1 MPRPEKVQ
9 AVEEIKKRFEDAE
22 ATFLTE
28 YRGLS
33 VNEQQELRRG
43 LRAAGAEYKVVK
55 MSLARRAA
63 LELGLDE
70 FTESMYGPIAIAFA
84 SADPVPV
91 AKALKDFAKDHERLV
106 LKVGLMSGKLLAPEQ
121 VSKLADI
128 EPRDVLLSKIAG
140 AAKSPLAKM
149 AGMLASFTR
158 DSASMFSQLLEKKES
173 GEFVSADEAVAP
185 AAAEPEAAVEAADAE
200 PEEASST
207 EVEEEEQPAA
217 KSEEEAVEVEAV
229 KPDDADAEPEEAS
242 STEVEEETAATPT
255 EVEVD
260 EEDDAP
266 EASADDADAEEDSEE
281 EAGSDDSATSDS
293 DSDDAAVVAE
303 EE

>member
-9 AVEEIKKRFEDAE
+9 AVEEIKERFENAE

-70 FTESMYGPIAIAFA
+70 FTESMNGPTAIAFA

-140 AAKSPLAKM
+140 AAKAPLAKM

-158 DSASMFSQLLEKKES
+158 DSASMFSQLLEKK
-173 GEFVSADEAVAP
+173 
-185 AAAEPEAAVEAADAE
+185 AAEPEAAEEAADAE
-200 PEEASST
+200 PEEAAS
-207 EVEEEEQPAA
+207 VETTKADEQPAA
-217 KSEEEAVEVEAV
+217 ESEEEAADVEAEE
-229 KPDDADAEPEEAS
+229 PDVADAEPEEEAAAG
-242 STEVEEETAATPT
+242 STDVEA
-255 EVEVD
+255 D
-260 EEDDAP
+260 EEDNTP
-266 EASADDADAEEDSEE
+266 EASADDAEVEESSEE

-293 DSDDAAVVAE
+293 DNDDAADEAE

>member
-9 AVEEIKKRFEDAE
+9 AVEEIKERFENAE

-70 FTESMYGPIAIAFA
+70 FTESMNGPTAIAFA

-140 AAKSPLAKM
+140 AAKAPLAKM

-158 DSASMFSQLLEKKES
+158 DSASMFSQLLEKK
-173 GEFVSADEAVAP
+173 
-185 AAAEPEAAVEAADAE
+185 AEEAADAE
-200 PEEASST
+200 PEEAAS
-207 EVEEEEQPAA
+207 VETTKADEQPAA
-217 KSEEEAVEVEAV
+217 ESEEEAADVEAEE
-229 KPDDADAEPEEAS
+229 PDVADAEPEEEAAAG
-242 STEVEEETAATPT
+242 STDVEA
-255 EVEVD
+255 D
-260 EEDDAP
+260 EEDNTP
-266 EASADDADAEEDSEE
+266 EASADDAEVEESSEE

-293 DSDDAAVVAE
+293 DNDDAADEAE

>member
-217 KSEEEAVEVEAV
+217 KSEEEAVEVEAA

-242 STEVEEETAATPT
+242 ST

-266 EASADDADAEEDSEE
+266 EASADDADAEEESEE

>member
-9 AVEEIKKRFEDAE
+9 AVEEIKERLENAE

-33 VNEQQELRRG
+33 VNEQQELRRS

-63 LELGLDE
+63 EELGLDD
-70 FTESMYGPIAIAFA
+70 FTESMIGPTAIAFA
-84 SADPVPV
+84 ITDPVPV

-106 LKVGLMSGKLLAPEQ
+106 LKVALMSGKLLAPEQ

-128 EPRDVLLSKIAG
+128 EPRDVLLGKIAG
-140 AAKSPLAKM
+140 AAKAPLAKM
-149 AGMLASFTR
+149 AGMLGSFMR

-173 GEFVSADEAVAP
+173 GEFVSADEVEAP
-185 AAAEPEAAVEAADAE
+185 AAAEPDAAEEAADATPVVTEDDAPE
-200 PEEASST
+200 PVEEAAEVEADEPTDDAVAEPSEAAADASST
-207 EVEEEEQPAA
+207 EVEEVEEDETPEAA
-217 KSEEEAVEVEAV
+217 ADDAEAEEGSEEEAE
-229 KPDDADAEPEEAS
+229 S
-242 STEVEEETAATPT
+242 
-255 EVEVD
+255 
-260 EEDDAP
+260 
-266 EASADDADAEEDSEE
+266 EDS
-281 EAGSDDSATSDS
+281 ASSDS
-293 DSDDAAVVAE
+293 DSDDTADTAE

>member
-9 AVEEIKKRFEDAE
+9 AVEEIKERFENAE

-70 FTESMYGPIAIAFA
+70 FTESMNGPTAIAFA

-140 AAKSPLAKM
+140 AAKAPLAKM

-158 DSASMFSQLLEKKES
+158 DSASMFSQLLEKK
-173 GEFVSADEAVAP
+173 DEATAP
-185 AAAEPEAAVEAADAE
+185 AAAEPEAAEEAADAE
-200 PEEASST
+200 PEEAAS
-207 EVEEEEQPAA
+207 VETTKADEQPAA
-217 KSEEEAVEVEAV
+217 ESEEEAADVEAEE
-229 KPDDADAEPEEAS
+229 PDVADAEPEEEAAAG
-242 STEVEEETAATPT
+242 STDVEA
-255 EVEVD
+255 D
-260 EEDDAP
+260 EEDNTP
-266 EASADDADAEEDSEE
+266 EASADDAEVEESSEE

-293 DSDDAAVVAE
+293 DNDDAADEAE

>member
-9 AVEEIKKRFEDAE
+9 AVEEIKERFENAE

-33 VNEQQELRRG
+33 VNEQQELRRS

-63 LELGLDE
+63 EELGLDD
-70 FTESMYGPIAIAFA
+70 FTETMIGPTAIAFA
-84 SADPVPV
+84 MTDPVPV

-106 LKVGLMSGKLLAPEQ
+106 LKVALMSGKLLAPEQ

-128 EPRDVLLSKIAG
+128 EPRDVLLGKIAG
-140 AAKSPLAKM
+140 AAKAPLAKM
-149 AGMLASFTR
+149 AGMLGSFMR

-173 GEFVSADEAVAP
+173 GEFASADEVEAP
-185 AAAEPEAAVEAADAE
+185 ATAEPDAAEEAADATPVVTEDTAAE
-200 PEEASST
+200 PVEEAAEVEADEPSDDAVAEPSEEAAAEASST
-207 EVEEEEQPAA
+207 EVEE
-217 KSEEEAVEVEAV
+217 
-229 KPDDADAEPEEAS
+229 
-242 STEVEEETAATPT
+242 VEEDET
-255 EVEVD
+255 
-260 EEDDAP
+260 P
-266 EASADDADAEEDSEE
+266 EAAADDAEAEEDSEE
-281 EAGSDDSATSDS
+281 EAESDDSASSDS
-293 DSDDAAVVAE
+293 DSDETADTAE

>member
-9 AVEEIKKRFEDAE
+9 AVEEIKKRIEDAE

-70 FTESMYGPIAIAFA
+70 FTESMNGPTAIAFA

-121 VSKLADI
+121 ISKLADI

-140 AAKSPLAKM
+140 AVKAPLAKM

-185 AAAEPEAAVEAADAE
+185 APAEPEAAEEAADAE

-207 EVEEEEQPAA
+207 EVEEDEPAA
-217 KSEEEAVEVEAV
+217 ESEEEVAEVEAE
-229 KPDDADAEPEEAS
+229 KPDEADAEPEEEAAT
-242 STEVEEETAATPT
+242 STEVEVAEENDT
-255 EVEVD
+255 
-260 EEDDAP
+260 P

-281 EAGSDDSATSDS
+281 EAGPDDSATSDS

>member
-9 AVEEIKKRFEDAE
+9 AVEEIKERLENAE

-33 VNEQQELRRG
+33 VNEQQELRRS

-63 LELGLDE
+63 EELGLDD
-70 FTESMYGPIAIAFA
+70 FTESMIGPTAIAFA
-84 SADPVPV
+84 ITDPVPV

-106 LKVGLMSGKLLAPEQ
+106 LKVALMSDKLLAPEQ

-128 EPRDVLLSKIAG
+128 EPRDVLLGKIAG
-140 AAKSPLAKM
+140 AAKAPLAKM
-149 AGMLASFTR
+149 AGMLGSFMR

-173 GEFVSADEAVAP
+173 GEFVSADEVEAP
-185 AAAEPEAAVEAADAE
+185 AAAEPVAAEEAADATPVVTEDDAPE
-200 PEEASST
+200 PVEEAAEVEADEPTDDAVAEPSEAAADASST
-207 EVEEEEQPAA
+207 EVEEVEEDETPEAA
-217 KSEEEAVEVEAV
+217 AEDAEAEEGSEEEAE
-229 KPDDADAEPEEAS
+229 S
-242 STEVEEETAATPT
+242 
-255 EVEVD
+255 
-260 EEDDAP
+260 
-266 EASADDADAEEDSEE
+266 EDS
-281 EAGSDDSATSDS
+281 ASSDS
-293 DSDDAAVVAE
+293 DSDDTADTAE

>member
-9 AVEEIKKRFEDAE
+9 AVEEIKERFENAE

-63 LELGLDE
+63 MELGLDE
-70 FTESMYGPIAIAFA
+70 FTESMNGPTAIAFA
-84 SADPVPV
+84 AADPVPV

-106 LKVGLMSGKLLAPEQ
+106 LKVALMSGKLLAPEQ
-121 VSKLADI
+121 VGRLAEI
-128 EPRDVLLSKIAG
+128 EPRDVLLGKIAG
-140 AAKSPLAKM
+140 AAKAPLTKM

-173 GEFVSADEAVAP
+173 GESVPADEAEAP
-185 AAAEPEAAVEAADAE
+185 ATAEPEAAEEAAGTE
-200 PEEASST
+200 PEEAAPADA
-207 EVEEEEQPAA
+207 EAEEQPAA
-217 KSEEEAVEVEAV
+217 ESEEEAAEVEAAE
-229 KPDDADAEPEEAS
+229 PDDAEAESEEEAPAESAEAEP
-242 STEVEEETAATPT
+242 
-255 EVEVD
+255 D
-260 EEDDAP
+260 EEDDTP
-266 EASADDADAEEDSEE
+266 EASADDADAEPGSEE

-293 DSDDAAVVAE
+293 DSDEAAAEAE

>member
-9 AVEEIKKRFEDAE
+9 AVEEIKERFEKAE

-28 YRGLS
+28 YRGLT

-63 LELGLDE
+63 LELGFDE
-70 FTESMYGPIAIAFA
+70 LTESMNGPTAIAFA

-140 AAKSPLAKM
+140 AAKAPLAKM

-173 GEFVSADEAVAP
+173 GEFVSADEAAAP
-185 AAAEPEAAVEAADAE
+185 AAAEPEAAEEAADAE
-200 PEEASST
+200 PEQDSST
-207 EVEEEEQPAA
+207 EVEEKEQPAA
-217 KSEEEAVEVEAV
+217 DSEEATEVEAEEHDVAAAESEEEAADAPTDVEAI
-229 KPDDADAEPEEAS
+229 
-242 STEVEEETAATPT
+242 
-255 EVEVD
+255 
-260 EEDDAP
+260 EEDDTP
-266 EASADDADAEEDSEE
+266 EASANDAEVEEGSEE

-293 DSDDAAVVAE
+293 DSDDAAVEAE

>member
-9 AVEEIKKRFEDAE
+9 AVEEIKERLENAE

-33 VNEQQELRRG
+33 VNEQQELRRS

-63 LELGLDE
+63 EELGLDD
-70 FTESMYGPIAIAFA
+70 FTESMIGPTAIAFA
-84 SADPVPV
+84 ITDPVPV

-106 LKVGLMSGKLLAPEQ
+106 LKVALMSGKLLAPEQ

-128 EPRDVLLSKIAG
+128 EPRDVLLGKIAG
-140 AAKSPLAKM
+140 AAKAPLAKM
-149 AGMLASFTR
+149 AGMLGSFMR

-173 GEFVSADEAVAP
+173 GEFVSADEVEAP
-185 AAAEPEAAVEAADAE
+185 AAAEPVAAEEAADATPVVTEDDAPE
-200 PEEASST
+200 PVEEAAEVEADEPTDDAVAEPSEAAADASST
-207 EVEEEEQPAA
+207 EVEEVEEDETPEAA
-217 KSEEEAVEVEAV
+217 AEDAEAEEGSEEEAE
-229 KPDDADAEPEEAS
+229 S
-242 STEVEEETAATPT
+242 
-255 EVEVD
+255 
-260 EEDDAP
+260 
-266 EASADDADAEEDSEE
+266 EDS
-281 EAGSDDSATSDS
+281 ASSDS
-293 DSDDAAVVAE
+293 DSDDTADTAE